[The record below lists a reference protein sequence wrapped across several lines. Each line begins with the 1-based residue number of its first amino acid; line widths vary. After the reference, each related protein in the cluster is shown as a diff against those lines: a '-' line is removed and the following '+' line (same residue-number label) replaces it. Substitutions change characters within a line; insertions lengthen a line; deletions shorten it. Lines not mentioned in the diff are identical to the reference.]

1 MTRFPILFAILAMFA
16 ITALADIPPR
26 PGQTPN
32 RVKKPAVVNTELD
45 ISLERDAKEARL
57 IIPASQLKQLRA
69 ELEAL
74 DTGDPTAAGISDLG
88 GGQRLQ
94 TIMTG
99 SLLSLALILGGI
111 WLWRSG
117 ANATRT
123 RAVGAVVITAAVSAG
138 AGYLYANAGP
148 PNEARSI
155 TGKMFSQSM
164 HIYGFGW
171 GKIKL
176 ETGDGDR
183 VKLVVPNPKTET
195 KPGEE

>member
-1 MTRFPILFAILAMFA
+1 MKRSLLAAIAIAVFAL
-16 ITALADIPPR
+16 TAFADIPPR
-26 PGQTPN
+26 PGPSPDRKQ
-32 RVKKPAVVNTELD
+32 KPASIDTELD
-45 ISLERDAKEARL
+45 ISLDRNAKEAKL

-74 DTGDPTAAGISDLG
+74 DNGDPTAAGVTVD

-94 TIMTG
+94 TIMAG
-99 SLLSLALILGGI
+99 SLLSLALILGGV

-117 ANATRT
+117 AGAMRT
-123 RAVGAVVITAAVSAG
+123 RAVGAIALTAAVS
-138 AGYLYANAGP
+138 GYLFANAGP
-148 PNEARSI
+148 PAEARSI

-176 ETGDGDR
+176 ETGDIDR
-183 VKLVVPNPKTET
+183 VKLIVPNPKPDPKTA
-195 KPGEE
+195 EE